1 MASGKR
7 FAGVT
12 LIELLI
18 VISIMMTLLSLVGGL
33 SLQTFKKAEAQTE
46 LISFYSLIK
55 KAGMLGFASGGN
67 VVLEL
72 SGNAVTMI
80 VRDEVRATKSFEYL
94 SFKAEMIFFNR
105 SGLPYEKS
113 VLVGVNGLKK
123 TVDLGFL
130 FADLTMLSSEGDVR
144 GED

>member
-1 MASGKR
+1 MAGGKR

-46 LISFYSLIK
+46 LISFYGLIK

-94 SFKAEMIFFNR
+94 SFKSEIIFFNR
-105 SGLPYEKS
+105 MTNRFGCCIGQLT
-113 VLVGVNGLKK
+113 LRVN
-123 TVDLGFL
+123 
-130 FADLTMLSSEGDVR
+130 
-144 GED
+144 